1 MEKLTLIGWTLVLLT
16 GSALWGG
23 VADDGFETDQEP
35 ATLPPP
41 DASFEFNVTAFSCT
55 TYEDGICL
63 GYDGQI
69 PGPTIIAH
77 EGDIVEIIVHNKIA
91 QTLPADAP
99 PSAQDLTEANVSL
112 HTHGVHVSA
121 DQDGIKT
128 KPGTELIDSSIAPGD
143 SFTYRFKAPYRGAWH
158 FHDHALGPEGHEGQ
172 HRGLYGS
179 MLVLEP
185 GASTDAV
192 LDLHLMD
199 NGVNS
204 GQGLDTTI
212 DADRRFDIAV
222 VGLGNWWYE
231 VTLTGPDGELVD
243 TEEIGPGDSRGFTV
257 RAPSPG
263 TYTWE
268 VVPPA
273 FVAEPSTGQVV
284 VT

>member
-23 VADDGFETDQEP
+23 VADSGSQIDQGP
-35 ATLPPP
+35 ATLPEP
-41 DASFEFNVTAFSCT
+41 DARFEFNVTAFSCMS
-55 TYEDGICL
+55 YEDGVCL
-63 GYDGQI
+63 GYDGQV
-69 PGPTIIAH
+69 PGPTIVV
-77 EGDIVEIIVHNKIA
+77 GTDDVVEITVHNKIA
-91 QTLPADAP
+91 ETLPPDAP
-99 PSAQDLTEANVSL
+99 ASAQGLTEANVSL

-121 DQDGIKT
+121 DQDGIKAE
-128 KPGTELIDSSIAPGD
+128 PGTQLIDSSIAPGD
-143 SFTYRFKAPYRGAWH
+143 SFTYRFKTPYKGAWH

-172 HRGLYGS
+172 HRGLYGT
-179 MLVLEP
+179 MLVLGP
-185 GASTDAV
+185 GATTDAV

-212 DADRRFDIAV
+212 DADRRFDLAV
-222 VGLGNWWYE
+222 IGLGNWWYE
-231 VTLTGPDGELVD
+231 VSLNGPDGDLID
-243 TEEIGPGDSRGFTV
+243 TDEIGPGNSRAFTV
-257 RAPSPG
+257 MAPAPG

-273 FVAEPSTGQVV
+273 FVAEPSIGQVV